1 MERPLLVDKP
11 IGATPLQ
18 ALELLRGARRLRA
31 TEKMSYA
38 GRLDPMAS
46 GLLPILYGEMLQHQ
60 EDYWHLPKQYEARV
74 LIGIE
79 TDSYDVLGL
88 PTRAP
93 LEMPA
98 VERVTAVVRG
108 LVGKTYLSVPVY
120 SSYRVGGQPLFTLA
134 REDRIP
140 ESILV
145 PARRMSVSQVDVM
158 GTDTI
163 THEELH
169 ERVSQRVRLV
179 TGDFRQEAIMRAWQ
193 EAIACPGEW
202 MTVSLSIHCAS
213 GTYIRSLAH
222 EIGRRLK
229 ASACL
234 IGLRRVRVGPWS
246 IEDPEVF
253 APSWPPQAS

>member
-1 MERPLLVDKP
+1 MERPLLIDKP

-18 ALELLRGARRLRA
+18 ALELLRVARGLHSA
-31 TEKMSYA
+31 EKMSYA

-46 GLLPILYGEMLQHQ
+46 GLLPILHGEMLQHQ

-88 PTRAP
+88 PTRVA
-93 LEMPA
+93 LEMPTI
-98 VERVTAVVRG
+98 ERVTSVVRG

-120 SSYRVGGQPLFTLA
+120 SSYRVEGQPLFALA
-134 REDRIP
+134 REDRMP
-140 ESILV
+140 ESMLV

-158 GTDTI
+158 GMDTI
-163 THEELH
+163 THEELRAH
-169 ERVSQRVRLV
+169 VMHRIRLV
-179 TGDFRQEAIMRAWQ
+179 TGDFRQEATEQGWCEVLMS
-193 EAIACPGEW
+193 PGEW
-202 MTVSLSIHCAS
+202 MTVSVSIHCAS

-229 ASACL
+229 TSACL
-234 IGLRRVRVGPWS
+234 IGLRRVRVGSWS
-246 IEDPEVF
+246 IEDPTVF
-253 APSWPPQAS
+253 APSWPPQVS